1 MGFIYKIT
9 NIITNKCY
17 IGETMQK
24 YANRR
29 FKAHMS
35 AIRRGGGCPALRD
48 AVKKHGEENFKFEVL
63 LTCPDEDRF
72 RLEKEYIKQHNSLV
86 PNGYNIREA
95 GEDSSG
101 FKHSEETKAKISK
114 ISKETWKDPE
124 KLKRLRENTKKYWG
138 KEENRKAQSERI
150 RASENHKN
158 GVRNRTLNIINKSP
172 LHYVA
177 HKEDV
182 KKKISESLKKYHNEN
197 KHSVSDATKKKIGD
211 AQCKPIIQYDKEG
224 KMIKKF
230 ISTKEASLELNITQG
245 AISQSLRGR
254 SKTCGGFIWKFDE
267 TV

>member
-86 PNGYNIREA
+86 PNGYNIRDA

-158 GVRNRTLNIINKSP
+158 GVRNKILNIKLNDES
-172 LHYVA
+172 
-177 HKEDV
+177 
-182 KKKISESLKKYHNEN
+182 KKKISESLKKYHSEN
-197 KHSVSDATKKKIGD
+197 KNGVSDVIRKKIGD

-224 KMIKKF
+224 KIIKKF
-230 ISTKEASLELNITQG
+230 ISTKEASLELNIAQG
-245 AISQSLRGR
+245 AICQALNGR
-254 SKTCGGFIWKFDE
+254 SKTCGGFIWKFDK

>member
-86 PNGYNIREA
+86 PNGYNIRDA

-101 FKHSEETKAKISK
+101 FKHSDETKAKISK
-114 ISKETWKDPE
+114 ICKETSKDPE
-124 KLKRLRENTKKYWG
+124 KLAKMKIGIKAYWG
-138 KEENRKAQSERI
+138 KEENRKAHSERI
-150 RASENHKN
+150 KASDNHKN
-158 GVRNRTLNIINKSP
+158 GVKNRNKDPI
-172 LHYVA
+172 LH
-177 HKEDV
+177 EES
-182 KKKISESLKKYHNEN
+182 KKKISEGLKKYHSEN
-197 KHSVSDATKKKIGD
+197 KNSVSDATKKKIGD

-224 KMIKKF
+224 KVIKKF
-230 ISTKEASLELNITQG
+230 ISTKEASLESNITQG